1 MSLQR
6 RLLMVSLVFLSTL
19 AAGALGYRIIEGW
32 PLLDAIYMSVITV
45 TTVGFSEVRPLSPAG
60 RVFTAILILLG
71 VASITFSFG
80 AISNYIVAGELRGLL
95 GGRKMKR
102 IISSMKNHVLVCGY
116 GRMGH
121 EVCRELQREGR
132 DFVVLDEKEDS
143 IRMAR
148 DEGYA
153 AFHGDPGFDESLKEC
168 GIDRAAGLA
177 ATSDDDAKNLM
188 VVLSA
193 RGLNPTLPIVARVS
207 HEDGP
212 EKFIRAGANNVFLP
226 YRTGGRSMAQMI
238 LRPEVVAF
246 IEDVLHDKSAIGLM
260 IENLDLEPGSELDGS
275 TLADAGIRER
285 TGVYVL
291 GIKRPGVGTIPD
303 LRPLTELK
311 AGDTLIV
318 IGKKDQLD
326 RLEKILAGKQ
336 K

>member
-6 RLLMVSLVFLSTL
+6 RLLLVSLVFFSTL
-19 AAGALGYRIIEGW
+19 TAGALGYRIIEGW

-60 RVFTAILILLG
+60 RIFTALLILLG

-102 IISSMKNHVLVCGY
+102 IIASMKNHVLVCGY

-132 DFVVLDEKEDS
+132 DFVVLDEKDDS

-153 AFHGDPGFDESLKEC
+153 VFHGDPGFDESLKEC
-168 GIDRAAGLA
+168 GIDRAAGMA

-246 IEDVLHDKSAIGLM
+246 IEDVLHDKSSIGLM

-291 GIKRPGVGTIPD
+291 GIKRPGIGTIPD
-303 LRPLTELK
+303 LKPSTEIK
-311 AGDTLIV
+311 ARDTLIV

-326 RLEKILAGKQ
+326 RLELLLAGK
-336 K
+336 

>member
-1 MSLQR
+1 
-6 RLLMVSLVFLSTL
+6 
-19 AAGALGYRIIEGW
+19 
-32 PLLDAIYMSVITV
+32 
-45 TTVGFSEVRPLSPAG
+45 
-60 RVFTAILILLG
+60 
-71 VASITFSFG
+71 
-80 AISNYIVAGELRGLL
+80 
-95 GGRKMKR
+95 MKR
-102 IISSMKNHVLVCGY
+102 IITSMKNHVLVCGY

-143 IRMAR
+143 IRLAR
-148 DEGYA
+148 EEGYA
-153 AFHGDPGFDESLKEC
+153 AFLGDPGWDESLKEC

-260 IENLDLEPGSELDGS
+260 IENLDLQSGSELEGC

-291 GIKRPGVGTIPD
+291 GIKRPGVGTLPD
-303 LRPLTELK
+303 LKPSTNLK

-318 IGKKDQLD
+318 IGKKEQLD
-326 RLEKILAGKQ
+326 GLEQLLEGARKRD
-336 K
+336 